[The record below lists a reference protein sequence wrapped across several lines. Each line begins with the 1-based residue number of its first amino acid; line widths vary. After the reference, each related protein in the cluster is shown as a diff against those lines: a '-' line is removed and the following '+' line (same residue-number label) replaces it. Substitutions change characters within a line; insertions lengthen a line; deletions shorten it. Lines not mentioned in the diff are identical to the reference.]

1 MIWKDSKS
9 LANFLRICGTKSLN
23 ENWYNKLW
31 QKVNQKFT
39 GQFSEKL
46 STALHS
52 ILCKQ
57 TVTNRINLSLT
68 LGVNIL
74 QQETGS
80 IRSVGP
86 LVVNLYLRGHTFCF

>member
-1 MIWKDSKS
+1 MAESKPEIHWS
-9 LANFLRICGTKSLN
+9 VLGEAEYCTS
-23 ENWYNKLW
+23 
-31 QKVNQKFT
+31 
-39 GQFSEKL
+39 
-46 STALHS
+46 LHS
-52 ILCKQ
+52 LQ
-57 TVTNRINLSLT
+57 ANSLTNRINLSLI